1 MRSDL
6 EGLGS
11 PHSRALGHGLARLLS
26 FAVGALAL
34 TACLMPT
41 PVTAQTPQLK
51 RLMQQKL
58 EHSQAILAA
67 VVTSNWSELERHS
80 LAMERL
86 TNEPAW
92 AVLRTPEYGRFS
104 QEFVRAVQDLI
115 DAATRR
121 DLEAAPLGYVSL
133 TLSCV
138 QCHRYVARARIAQF
152 NLPGGK
158 PSP

>member
-1 MRSDL
+1 MKSEL

-11 PHSRALGHGLARLLS
+11 THIRTLGHGLAKLS
-26 FAVGALAL
+26 SFLVGAAAL
-34 TACLMPT
+34 TACLLMPM

-51 RLMQQKL
+51 RLMQLKL

-92 AVLRTPEYGRFS
+92 AVLKTPEYGRFS
-104 QEFVRAVQDLI
+104 QTFVQAVRELV

-121 DLEAAPLGYVSL
+121 DLEAAPLGYVAL

-138 QCHRYVARARIAQF
+138 QCHRYVARARIAHVDT
-152 NLPGGK
+152 PGPK
-158 PSP
+158 